1 MAKKIFTILR
11 SKILFNGYNFHLY
24 FLLFFS
30 RNDKMAAV
38 NIKQEVHRV
47 SPGQSSMAADSVDG
61 IDKIGEKSFS
71 ALQGLIM
78 AEDRRT
84 KEKEVSCLQNV
95 RKF

>member
-1 MAKKIFTILR
+1 
-11 SKILFNGYNFHLY
+11 
-24 FLLFFS
+24 
-30 RNDKMAAV
+30 MAAV

-61 IDKIGEKSFS
+61 MDKIGEKSFS

-95 RKF
+95 RKFWNNLLAEISVLNNKVRPGPKVIKLFL